1 MKNTLRPSKHSLQ
14 SLVTAYALKIY
25 SARQNAPLRDQQRL
39 HDAFERQLD
48 NIVKRFPEY
57 DFDSDAFWDGL
68 QQRAT
73 AWWSKELVRGAGKH
87 W

>member
-1 MKNTLRPSKHSLQ
+1 MKHPSKQSRQ
-14 SLVTAYALKIY
+14 SLVIAYALKIY
-25 SARQNAPLRDQQRL
+25 SARQNASFRDQQKL

-48 NIVKRFPEY
+48 SMVNRFPGY
-57 DFDSDAFWDGL
+57 DFTSNAFWEGL

-73 AWWSKELVRGAGKH
+73 AWWESELVRGAGKH